1 MIRIN
6 DILDTLCGLVGWRQA
21 YDTSTLAIS
30 AALTES
36 ESGLYYQDCH
46 SLLTLT
52 NMVSLAPDF
61 ANTHWQGYDPQ
72 ASYKTGNVVSAS
84 DKLYKAKQDVPAGNN
99 PTADTQ
105 HTYWDST
112 SPFSE
117 WLEAK
122 TKAYVQK
129 AIMRYYNERMAK
141 GTARSLLESK
151 TLFDQAGRLTDT
163 EAYGHKLVG
172 MELVPVRGNG
182 VTTRIDRIGLQ
193 FNAPCTVTLHLMHS
207 SRSTPL
213 RTVELEYTKGGGSLQ
228 WFTLENPL
236 DLPYVSDDTDA
247 GGSFYLVYE
256 QSESALAIIKNRD
269 WSAAPCNVC
278 SRTEYTSY
286 LAWSKWLEVHPF
298 EVVDGAYTA
307 GEMWDLADNSYT
319 YKSNHGINLSVS
331 VVCDLTDFIV
341 KHRLEFADLIMK
353 SVAVDFLREFVY
365 NPNVR
370 TNRNSLN
377 VSKPDLMMQLDGN
390 PEFGRVGL
398 SAELDKAY
406 KALNFNFAGINRI
419 CQPCNNHGIRYTTT

>member
-6 DILDTLCGLVGWRQA
+6 DILNTLCGLIGWRQA
-21 YDTSTLAIS
+21 YDTSTLVIADN
-30 AALTES
+30 LTQS
-36 ESGLYYQDCH
+36 ESGLYYQDSH
-46 SLLTLT
+46 PLLTLT
-52 NMVSLAPDF
+52 NVASLAPDF
-61 ANTHWQGYDPQ
+61 ANTHWQEYD
-72 ASYKTGNVVSAS
+72 ATESYKKGNVVKL
-84 DKLYKAKQDVPAGNN
+84 DEKLYKAKSEVPAGSDPVNDHVHW
-99 PTADTQ
+99 DT
-105 HTYWDST
+105 T

-122 TKAYVQK
+122 TRAYVQK
-129 AIMRYYNERMAK
+129 AITRYYNERMAK
-141 GTARSLLESK
+141 GTARSILESK

-172 MELVPVRGNG
+172 MEIVPVRSNG
-182 VTTRIDRIGLQ
+182 VVTQIDKIGLQ
-193 FNAPCTVTLHLMHS
+193 FNAPCQITLYLMHS
-207 SRSTPL
+207 SLATPL
-213 RTVELEYTKGGGSLQ
+213 RNVKLDYTKSGGSLQ
-228 WFTLENPL
+228 WFTLDEPMY
-236 DLPYVSDDTDA
+236 LPYVSEDTDA
-247 GGSFYLVYE
+247 GGSYYLVYE
-256 QSESALAIIKNRD
+256 QDADARAVIKNRD
-269 WSAAPCNVC
+269 WSAAPCNAC

-298 EVVDGAYTA
+298 EVVDGAYTL

-341 KHRLEFADLIMK
+341 KHRLEFADLILK

-390 PEFGRVGL
+390 PELGRTGL
-398 SAELDKAY
+398 SAELDKTY
-406 KALNFNFAGINRI
+406 KALNFNFAGINRV

>member
-6 DILDTLCGLVGWRQA
+6 DILDTLCGLIGWRQA
-21 YDTSTLAIS
+21 YDTSTLAIADS
-30 AALTES
+30 LTQS
-36 ESGLYYQDCH
+36 ESGLYYQDSH
-46 SLLTLT
+46 PLLTLT
-52 NMVSLAPDF
+52 NVVSLAPDF
-61 ANTHWQGYDPQ
+61 ANTKWEEFSLNK
-72 ASYKTGNVVSAS
+72 SYSKGDVVSYEG
-84 DKLYKAKQDVPAGNN
+84 KLYKALADIPAEMDAPPSNRSW
-99 PTADTQ
+99 TL
-105 HTYWDST
+105 TY
-112 SPFSE
+112 PFSE

-122 TKAYVQK
+122 TRAYVQK
-129 AIMRYYNERMAK
+129 AITRYYNERMAK
-141 GTARSLLESK
+141 GTARSILESK

-163 EAYGHKLVG
+163 EAYGRKLVG
-172 MELVPVRGNG
+172 MEIVPIRSNG
-182 VTTRIDRIGLQ
+182 VVTQIDKIGLQ
-193 FNAPCTVTLHLMHS
+193 FNASCYITLYLMHS
-207 SRSTPL
+207 SQAVPL
-213 RTVELEYTKGGGSLQ
+213 QTAQLHYTKSGGSLQ
-228 WFTLENPL
+228 WFTLEKPMY
-236 DLPYVSDDTDA
+236 LPYLSEDTDA
-247 GGSFYLVYE
+247 GGSYYLVYE
-256 QSESALAIIKNRD
+256 QDANARAIIKNRD
-269 WSAAPCNVC
+269 WSAAPCNAC

-298 EVVDGAYTA
+298 EVVDGAYTL

-341 KHRLEFADLIMK
+341 KHRLEFADLILK

-390 PEFGRVGL
+390 PELGRAGL

-406 KALNFNFAGINRI
+406 KALNFNFAGINRV

>member
-6 DILDTLCGLVGWRQA
+6 DILDTLCGLIGWRQA
-21 YDTSTLAIS
+21 YDANSAIAIADS
-30 AALTES
+30 LTQS
-36 ESGLYYQDCH
+36 ESGLYYQDSH
-46 SLLTLT
+46 PLLTLT
-52 NMVSLAPDF
+52 NVASLAPDF
-61 ANTHWQGYDPQ
+61 ANNHWQEYDPRKE
-72 ASYKTGNVVSAS
+72 YKGGSVVKY
-84 DKLYKAKQDVPAGNN
+84 DGVLYKAKSNIPIGRPPMEDRRWLE
-99 PTADTQ
+99 TF
-105 HTYWDST
+105 
-112 SPFSE
+112 PFSE

-122 TKAYVQK
+122 TRAYVQK
-129 AIMRYYNERMAK
+129 AITRYYNERMAK
-141 GTARSLLESK
+141 GTARSVLESK

-172 MELVPVRGNG
+172 MEIVPVRSNG
-182 VTTRIDRIGLQ
+182 VVTQIDKIGLQ
-193 FNAPCTVTLHLMHS
+193 FNAPCYVTLYLMHS
-207 SRSTPL
+207 SQAAPL
-213 RTVELEYTKGGGSLQ
+213 RTTQLHYTKSGGSLQ
-228 WFTLENPL
+228 WFTLDEPMY
-236 DLPYVSDDTDA
+236 LPYISEDIDA
-247 GGSFYLVYE
+247 GGSYYLVYE
-256 QSESALAIIKNRD
+256 QDADARAIIKNRD
-269 WSAAPCNVC
+269 WSAAPCNAC

-298 EVVDGAYTA
+298 EVVDGAYTV

-341 KHRLEFADLIMK
+341 KHRLEFADLILK

-390 PEFGRVGL
+390 PELGRTGL

-406 KALNFNFAGINRI
+406 KALNFNFAGINRV

>member
-6 DILDTLCGLVGWRQA
+6 DILGTLCGMIGWRQS
-21 YDTSTLAIS
+21 YDTSTLAI
-30 AALTES
+30 ADNLTQS
-36 ESGLYYQDCH
+36 ESGLYYQDSH
-46 SLLTLT
+46 PLLTLT
-52 NMVSLAPDF
+52 NVASLAPDF

-72 ASYKTGNVVSAS
+72 VSYKTGNVVSAS
-84 DKLYKAKQDVPAGNN
+84 DKLYKAKQNVPAGND
-99 PTADTQ
+99 PTADAQ
-105 HTYWDST
+105 HTYWDT
-112 SPFSE
+112 TDPFSE

-141 GTARSLLESK
+141 GTARSVLESK

-193 FNAPCTVTLHLMHS
+193 FNAPCTVTLYLMHS
-207 SRSTPL
+207 SQSVPL

-236 DLPYVSDDTDA
+236 DMPYVSDDTDA

-256 QSESALAIIKNRD
+256 QSENALAIIKNRD
-269 WSAAPCNVC
+269 WSAAPCNAC

-298 EVVDGAYTA
+298 EVVDGAYTV

-331 VVCDLTDFIV
+331 VVCDLTEFIV

-353 SVAVDFLREFVY
+353 SVTIDFLREFIY

-390 PEFGRVGL
+390 PELGRVGL

>member
-6 DILDTLCGLVGWRQA
+6 DILDTLCDLVGWRQA

-30 AALTES
+30 EPLTQS

-46 SLLTLT
+46 PLLTLT
-52 NMVSLAPDF
+52 NVASLAPDF
-61 ANTHWQGYDPQ
+61 ANTKWGEFNPSKPYRKG
-72 ASYKTGNVVSAS
+72 SVVSYEG
-84 DKLYKAKQDVPAGNN
+84 KLYKASVGVPAEADVPPSNRSWWL
-99 PTADTQ
+99 TF
-105 HTYWDST
+105 
-112 SPFSE
+112 PFSE

-193 FNAPCTVTLHLMHS
+193 FNAPCTVTLPLMHS
-207 SRSTPL
+207 SRSEPL
-213 RTVELEYTKGGGSLQ
+213 RTFDLVYTKGGGSLQ
-228 WFTLENPL
+228 WFTLDNPL
-236 DLPYVSDDTDA
+236 DLPYVSEDTDA

-269 WSAAPCNVC
+269 WSAAPCNAC

-331 VVCDLTDFIV
+331 VVCDLTEFIV

>member
-6 DILDTLCGLVGWRQA
+6 DILDTLCGLIGWRQA
-21 YDTSTLAIS
+21 YDTSTLVIADS
-30 AALTES
+30 LTQS
-36 ESGLYYQDCH
+36 ESGLYYQDSH
-46 SLLTLT
+46 PLLTLT
-52 NMVSLAPDF
+52 NVASLAPDF
-61 ANTHWQGYDPQ
+61 ANTHWQEYD
-72 ASYKTGNVVSAS
+72 ATKACKKGNVVSAS
-84 DKLYKAKQDVPAGNN
+84 DKLYKAKQDVPAGND
-99 PTADTQ
+99 PTADAQ
-105 HTYWDST
+105 HTYWNTTD
-112 SPFSE
+112 PFSE

-141 GTARSLLESK
+141 GTARSVLESK

-193 FNAPCTVTLHLMHS
+193 FNAPCTVTLYLMHS
-207 SRSTPL
+207 SQSVPL

-236 DLPYVSDDTDA
+236 DMPYVSDDTDA

-256 QSESALAIIKNRD
+256 QSENALAIIKNRD
-269 WSAAPCNVC
+269 WSAAPCNAC

-298 EVVDGAYTA
+298 EVVDGAYTV

-331 VVCDLTDFIV
+331 VVCDLTEFIV

-353 SVAVDFLREFVY
+353 SVTIDFLREFIY

-377 VSKPDLMMQLDGN
+377 VSKPELMMQLDGN
-390 PEFGRVGL
+390 PELGRAGL

>member
-6 DILDTLCGLVGWRQA
+6 DILDTLCGLIGWRQA
-21 YDTSTLAIS
+21 YDTSTLAIADS
-30 AALTES
+30 LTQS
-36 ESGLYYQDCH
+36 ESGLYYQDSH
-46 SLLTLT
+46 PLLTLT
-52 NMVSLAPDF
+52 NVASLAPDF
-61 ANTHWQGYDPQ
+61 ANTHWQDYD
-72 ASYKTGNVVSAS
+72 ATKSYEKGNVVKYTD
-84 DKLYKAKQDVPAGNN
+84 DKLYKASNNAPANTP
-99 PTADTQ
+99 PTSNRL
-105 HTYWDST
+105 WKET

-122 TKAYVQK
+122 TRAYVQK
-129 AIMRYYNERMAK
+129 AVTRYYNERMAK
-141 GTARSLLESK
+141 GTARSILESK

-172 MELVPVRGNG
+172 MEIVPVRSNG
-182 VTTRIDRIGLQ
+182 VVTQIDKIGLQ
-193 FNAPCTVTLHLMHS
+193 FNAPCYITLYLMHS
-207 SRSTPL
+207 SQTAPL
-213 RTVELEYTKGGGSLQ
+213 RTAQLHYTKSGGSLQ
-228 WFTLENPL
+228 WFTLEEPMH
-236 DLPYVSDDTDA
+236 LPYVSEDTDA
-247 GGSFYLVYE
+247 GGSYYLVYE
-256 QSESALAIIKNRD
+256 QDANARAVIKNRD
-269 WSAAPCNVC
+269 WSAAPCNAC

-298 EVVDGAYTA
+298 EVVDGAYTP

-341 KHRLEFADLIMK
+341 KHRLEFADLILK
-353 SVAVDFLREFVY
+353 SVAVDFLREFIY

-377 VSKPDLMMQLDGN
+377 VSKPDLMIQLDGN
-390 PEFGRVGL
+390 LELGRVGL

-406 KALNFNFAGINRI
+406 KALNFNFAGINRV

>member
-6 DILDTLCGLVGWRQA
+6 DILDTLCGLIGWRQA
-21 YDTSTLAIS
+21 YDTSTLAIAS
-30 AALTES
+30 SLTQS
-36 ESGLYYQDCH
+36 ESGLYYQDSH
-46 SLLTLT
+46 PLLTLT
-52 NMVSLAPDF
+52 NVASLAPDF
-61 ANTHWQGYDPQ
+61 ANTHWQDYD
-72 ASYKTGNVVSAS
+72 AAESYKRGNVVKYT
-84 DKLYKAKQDVPAGNN
+84 DGKLYKASNNVPANVS
-99 PTADTQ
+99 PTSDIIWKET
-105 HTYWDST
+105 D
-112 SPFSE
+112 PFSE

-122 TKAYVQK
+122 TRVYVQK
-129 AIMRYYNERMAK
+129 AITRYYNERMAK
-141 GTARSLLESK
+141 GTARSVLESK

-172 MELVPVRGNG
+172 MEIVPVRSSG
-182 VTTRIDRIGLQ
+182 VVTQIDKIGLQ
-193 FNAPCTVTLHLMHS
+193 FNAPCSVTLYLMHS
-207 SRSTPL
+207 SQAYPIDVIEL
-213 RTVELEYTKGGGSLQ
+213 RYTKGGGCMQ
-228 WFTLENPL
+228 WFTLPEPMY
-236 DLPYVSDDTDA
+236 LPYFSSDYDLDA
-247 GGSFYLVYE
+247 GGSYYLVYE
-256 QSESALAIIKNRD
+256 QDANARAVIKNRD
-269 WSAAPCNVC
+269 WSAAPCNAC

-298 EVVDGAYTA
+298 EVVDGAYTL

-341 KHRLEFADLIMK
+341 KHRLEFADLILK

-390 PEFGRVGL
+390 PELGRTGL

-406 KALNFNFAGINRI
+406 KALNFNFAGINRV

>member
-6 DILDTLCGLVGWRQA
+6 DILDMLCGLVGWRQA

-30 AALTES
+30 EPLTQS

-46 SLLTLT
+46 PLLTLT

-61 ANTHWQGYDPQ
+61 ANTRWQGYDPQ
-72 ASYKTGNVVSAS
+72 APYKAGNVVSAS
-84 DKLYKAKQDVPAGNN
+84 DKLYKAKQDVPAGND
-99 PTADTQ
+99 PADDTE
-105 HTYWDST
+105 HVYWDTT

-122 TKAYVQK
+122 TRAYVQK
-129 AIMRYYNERMAK
+129 AVTRYYNERMAK

-207 SRSTPL
+207 SQSVPL

-236 DLPYVSDDTDA
+236 DLPYVSDSIDA

-256 QSESALAIIKNRD
+256 QNESALAIIKNRD
-269 WSAAPCNVC
+269 WSAAPCNAC

-298 EVVDGAYTA
+298 EVVDGAYTV

>member
-6 DILDTLCGLVGWRQA
+6 DILDTLCGLIGWRQA
-21 YDTSTLAIS
+21 YDTSTLVIADS
-30 AALTES
+30 LTQS
-36 ESGLYYQDCH
+36 ESGLYYQDSH
-46 SLLTLT
+46 PLLTLT
-52 NMVSLAPDF
+52 NVASLAPDF
-61 ANTHWQGYDPQ
+61 ANTHWQEYDIKK
-72 ASYKTGNVVSAS
+72 SYKKGSVVRYT
-84 DKLYKAKQDVPAGNN
+84 DGVLYKAVSDIPANRPPMEDRRWLG
-99 PTADTQ
+99 TF
-105 HTYWDST
+105 
-112 SPFSE
+112 PFSE

-122 TKAYVQK
+122 TRAYVQK
-129 AIMRYYNERMAK
+129 AITRYYNERMAK
-141 GTARSLLESK
+141 GTARSVLESK

-172 MELVPVRGNG
+172 MEIVPVRSNG
-182 VTTRIDRIGLQ
+182 VVTQIDKIGLQ
-193 FNAPCTVTLHLMHS
+193 FNAPCYITLYLMHS
-207 SRSTPL
+207 SQAAPL
-213 RTVELEYTKGGGSLQ
+213 RTAQLHYAKSGGSLQ
-228 WFTLENPL
+228 WLTLEEPMY
-236 DLPYVSDDTDA
+236 LPYVSNDTDA
-247 GGSFYLVYE
+247 GGSYYLVYE
-256 QSESALAIIKNRD
+256 QDADARAIIKNRD
-269 WSAAPCNVC
+269 WSAAPCNAC

-298 EVVDGAYTA
+298 EVVDGAYTL
-307 GEMWDLADNSYT
+307 GEMWDLEDNSYT

-341 KHRLEFADLIMK
+341 KHRLEFADLILK
-353 SVAVDFLREFVY
+353 SVTVDFLREFVY

-406 KALNFNFAGINRI
+406 KALNFNFAGINRV

>member
-6 DILDTLCGLVGWRQA
+6 DILDTLCGLIGWRQA
-21 YDTSTLAIS
+21 YDTSTLAIADS
-30 AALTES
+30 LTQS
-36 ESGLYYQDCH
+36 ESGLYYQDSH
-46 SLLTLT
+46 PLLTLT
-52 NMVSLAPDF
+52 NVASLAPDF
-61 ANTHWQGYDPQ
+61 ANTHWQDYD
-72 ASYKTGNVVSAS
+72 AAKSYKKGNVVKYT
-84 DKLYKAKQDVPAGNN
+84 DGNLYKAKQGVPAGSN
-99 PTADTQ
+99 PVND
-105 HTYWDST
+105 HVYWDT
-112 SPFSE
+112 TNPFSE

-122 TKAYVQK
+122 TRAYVQK
-129 AIMRYYNERMAK
+129 AVTRYYNERMAK
-141 GTARSLLESK
+141 GTARSILESK
-151 TLFDQAGRLTDT
+151 TLFDQAGRLVDT

-172 MELVPVRGNG
+172 MEIVPVRS
-182 VTTRIDRIGLQ
+182 
-193 FNAPCTVTLHLMHS
+193 NAPCLVTFYLMHS
-207 SRSTPL
+207 SQAYPINQVKL
-213 RTVELEYTKGGGSLQ
+213 AYTKSGGSLQ
-228 WFTLENPL
+228 WFTLDTPMY
-236 DLPYVSDDTDA
+236 LPYSESRYDMDA

-256 QSESALAIIKNRD
+256 QDADARAIIKNRD
-269 WSAAPCNVC
+269 WSAAPCNAC

-298 EVVDGAYTA
+298 EVVDGAYTL

-341 KHRLEFADLIMK
+341 KHRLEFADLILK
-353 SVAVDFLREFVY
+353 SVAVDFLREFIY

-390 PEFGRVGL
+390 PELGRVGL

-406 KALNFNFAGINRI
+406 KALNFNFAGINRV

>member
-6 DILDTLCGLVGWRQA
+6 SIIDTLCGLIGWRQA
-21 YDTSTLAIS
+21 YDTSTLAIAES
-30 AALTES
+30 LTKS
-36 ESGLYYQDCH
+36 ESGLYYQDGH
-46 SLLTLT
+46 PLLTLT
-52 NMVSLAPDF
+52 NVVSLAPDF
-61 ANTHWQGYDPQ
+61 ANTHWQDYVANKGY
-72 ASYKTGNVVSAS
+72 KEGNVVKS
-84 DKLYKAKQDVPAGNN
+84 DEKLYKAKQDVPAGNS
-99 PTADTQ
+99 PAGDTE
-105 HTYWDST
+105 HVYWGTT

-122 TKAYVQK
+122 TRAYVQK
-129 AIMRYYNERMAK
+129 AITRYYNERMAK

-151 TLFDQAGRLTDT
+151 TLFDQAGRLMDT

-172 MELVPVRGNG
+172 MEIVPVRSNG
-182 VTTRIDRIGLQ
+182 VVTQIDKIGLQ
-193 FNAPCTVTLHLMHS
+193 FNAPCSVTLHLMHS
-207 SRSTPL
+207 SQSAPL
-213 RTVELEYTKGGGSLQ
+213 RSVELQYTKNGGSLQ
-228 WFTLENPL
+228 WFTLEEPL
-236 DLPYVSDDTDA
+236 YLPYISSDTDA
-247 GGSFYLVYE
+247 GGSYYLVYE
-256 QSESALAIIKNRD
+256 QNANALAVIKNRD
-269 WSAAPCNVC
+269 WSAAPCNAC
-278 SRTEYTSY
+278 SRTEYSSY

-298 EVVDGAYTA
+298 EVVDGAYTV
-307 GEMWDLADNSYT
+307 GEMWDLEDNSYT

-341 KHRLEFADLIMK
+341 KHRLEFVDLILK

-390 PEFGRVGL
+390 PELGRVGL

-406 KALNFNFAGINRI
+406 KALNFNFAGINRV

>member
-6 DILDTLCGLVGWRQA
+6 DILDTLCGLIGWRQA
-21 YDTSTLAIS
+21 YDTSTLAI
-30 AALTES
+30 ADNLTQS
-36 ESGLYYQDCH
+36 ESGLYYQDSH
-46 SLLTLT
+46 PLLTLT
-52 NMVSLAPDF
+52 NVASLAPDF

-72 ASYKTGNVVSAS
+72 VSYKIGNVVSAS
-84 DKLYKAKQDVPAGNN
+84 DELYKAKQNVPAGND
-99 PTADTQ
+99 PTADAQ
-105 HTYWDST
+105 HIYWGTTY
-112 SPFSE
+112 PFSE

-193 FNAPCTVTLHLMHS
+193 FNAPCVATLYLMHS
-207 SRSTPL
+207 SQSVPL

-228 WFTLENPL
+228 WFTLEDPL

-256 QSESALAIIKNRD
+256 QSENALAIIKNRD
-269 WSAAPCNVC
+269 WSAAPCNAC

-341 KHRLEFADLIMK
+341 KHRLEFADLILK
-353 SVAVDFLREFVY
+353 SVAVDFLREFMY

-377 VSKPDLMMQLDGN
+377 VSKPDLMMQLDGS
-390 PEFGRVGL
+390 PELGRVGL